1 MLSVKKCNFI
11 QLFKKG
17 NFVIPT
23 YQRGYVWQKNEWED
37 FYNDALTI
45 VKLKKYNTKHF
56 MGNVL
61 LMKKNNEYEIIDG
74 QQRLITILLF
84 AKAFESVYNNLGITL
99 TKERI
104 NKIFRN
110 NLTTNDT
117 DGIFSSIMN
126 GTFSETITTTNNSSS
141 NIKNA
146 YLYFKNKINN
156 NGRPLFK
163 KNIKTDY
170 SIHRMLLKLLF
181 IEILID
187 SNSNPYLIFETL
199 NARGVDLNISDL
211 VKNHLVEKANDKQFV
226 TDSWRRFTNGL
237 NEDQFE
243 ELFQYFY
250 NSNNNKKRLLK
261 EITREIDTD
270 DNVREF
276 IRKLSLYVQTYK
288 DLSDSTKT
296 YSTQGVQEHISYLN
310 HLESSLFKILAV
322 PAKEKFA
329 NGEFLKLLKLC
340 EVFIFRY
347 LVITKKGEKSFR
359 KALFIIAKKI
369 NNGKITTSNEVY
381 NLLYKD
387 FFVEDEEFENAFSY
401 IRLVYSK
408 RTKYQYDN
416 QGIVVK
422 YILYRLENYLRGDRQ
437 LSLIGTQT
445 NDVSIEHIEN
455 DSSTTMPDAFKYRLG
470 NYALMNESDN
480 NQAGLEGLGFVDKK
494 TRFYQNSTYL
504 TIIGKREGTAV
515 LLKPLYEYNL
525 WSEMDIK
532 DRQRKMAKLAVDL
545 WSLDGRQ
552 FTLDVTDD

>member
-1 MLSVKKCNFI
+1 MLKVKKCNFV

-17 NFVIPT
+17 NFTIPT

-37 FYNDALTI
+37 FYNDALNI
-45 VKLKKYNTKHF
+45 VKLKKYKTKHF

-61 LMKKNNEYEIIDG
+61 LMKKNDAYEIIDG

-84 AKAFESVYNNLGITL
+84 IKAFESVYNNLDITL
-99 TKERI
+99 TRDRV

-110 NLTTNDT
+110 SLTANDT
-117 DGIFSSIMN
+117 DGIFSSIIH

-187 SNSNPYLIFETL
+187 SNNNPYLIFETL

-226 TDSWRRFTNGL
+226 TDSWRRFTDGL

-261 EITREIDTD
+261 EITGEIDTD

-288 DLSDSTKT
+288 DLSDTTKT
-296 YSTQGVQEHISYLN
+296 YPTEGLQEHISYLN
-310 HLESSLFKILAV
+310 HLGSSLFKILAV
-322 PAKEKFA
+322 PAKEKLS

-347 LVITKKGEKSFR
+347 LVISKKDEKSFR
-359 KALFIIAKKI
+359 KTLFRIAQKI
-369 NNGKITTSNEVY
+369 NKNEVLTANQVY

-401 IRLVYSK
+401 IRLTYSK
-408 RTKYQYDN
+408 RQEYRYNN
-416 QGIVVK
+416 QGIITK
-422 YILYRLENYLRGDRQ
+422 YILYRMENYLRGDRL

-445 NDVSIEHIEN
+445 NDISIEHIEN
-455 DSSTTMPDAFKYRLG
+455 DSSHNMPDAFKYRLG

-480 NQAGLEGLGFVDKK
+480 NQAGQERLNFVDKK

-504 TIIGKREGTAV
+504 TIIGGEQNRKRLA
-515 LLKPLYEYNL
+515 PLTSYTL
-525 WSEMDIK
+525 WGEENIK
-532 DRQRKMAKLAVDL
+532 IRQREMAQLAIDL

-552 FTLDVTDD
+552 FTLDVIND

>member
-1 MLSVKKCNFI
+1 MLSVKKCNFV

-23 YQRGYVWQKNEWED
+23 YQRGYVWQKNEWEY
-37 FYNDALTI
+37 FYNDALNI
-45 VKLKKYNTKHF
+45 VKLKKYKTKHF

-84 AKAFESVYNNLGITL
+84 IKAFESVYSNIRVTL
-99 TKERI
+99 KKERI

-110 NLTTNDT
+110 NLTANDT
-117 DGIFSSIMN
+117 DGIFLSIMN
-126 GTFSETITTTNNSSS
+126 GTFSEMIATTNNSSS

-170 SIHRMLLKLLF
+170 SIYRMLLKLLF

-226 TDSWRRFTNGL
+226 TDSWRRFTDGL
-237 NEDQFE
+237 NEDKFE

-261 EITREIDTD
+261 EITGNIDTD

-276 IRKLSLYVQTYK
+276 ISKLSLYVQIYK
-288 DLSDSTKT
+288 DLSDVTKT
-296 YSTQGVQEHISYLN
+296 YPTQGVQEHISYLN

-322 PAKEKFA
+322 PAQEKFS
-329 NGEFLKLLKLC
+329 NSEFLKLLKLC

-347 LVITKKGEKSFR
+347 LVISKKDEKSFR
-359 KALFIIAKKI
+359 KYLFKIAQKI
-369 NNGKITTSNEVY
+369 NKDEVTTANQVY

-408 RTKYQYDN
+408 KREYEYNN
-416 QGIVVK
+416 QGVVVK
-422 YILYRLENYLRGDRQ
+422 YLLYRLENYLRDEIL

-455 DSSTTMPDAFKYRLG
+455 DSSINMPDAFKYRLG
-470 NYALMNESDN
+470 NYALMKESDN
-480 NQAGLEGLGFVDKK
+480 NRAGLEGLQFLDKK
-494 TRFYQNSTYL
+494 TRFYQISTYL
-504 TIIGKREGTAV
+504 TIIGGEKNNKQLSA
-515 LLKPLYEYNL
+515 LSSYAL
-525 WSEMDIK
+525 WNKDNIK
-532 DRQRKMAKLAVDL
+532 NRQRQMAKLAVDL

-552 FTLDVTDD
+552 FVLDVPND